1 MPRMRGT
8 PGCSKAES
16 VQVSCGS
23 QAEAAVQTP
32 GKIKDPNLHAP
43 FGVWPH
49 SVSHWRQYG
58 KGRCHTL
65 PDFIPT
71 TDTLRGPVLLS
82 GLKARPMSLETS
94 LRVWRGY
101 NFLSVRTGYFQQGSP
116 PPSAF
121 WARQYQHQK
130 CKASVRPRLK
140 NWNLHH
146 PEPRRL
152 TESPRNMGISSA
164 TAGEPDPL
172 LCFHRIY

>member
-16 VQVSCGS
+16 VLFPCGS
-23 QAEAAVQTP
+23 QVGSA

-43 FGVWPH
+43 FSVWPH
-49 SVSHWRQYG
+49 SMSHWRQHG
-58 KGRCHTL
+58 KGRCHAL
-65 PDFIPT
+65 PDFIQT
-71 TDTLRGPVLLS
+71 TDTLKRAVLLS

-101 NFLSVRTGYFQQGSP
+101 NFLSVRPGYFQQGSP

-121 WARQYQHQK
+121 WAQQYQCQK
-130 CKASVRPRLK
+130 CKALVRPRLK

-146 PEPRRL
+146 PEPCRL
-152 TESPRNMGISSA
+152 TESPRNMDISSA
-164 TAGEPDPL
+164 TAGEPDPHV
-172 LCFHRIY
+172 CFHRIC